1 MKKYK
6 DIFQIPTTDFTFK
19 RIFGTERNKRF
30 LIHFLNCFVSKY
42 TGEIADITYLPT
54 EQYGEEDSQR
64 RVVFDILCVDGE
76 GRQFII
82 EMQRAKQTEYA
93 DRSVFYLS
101 RAISERVRKGG
112 SSYRILPTYSVN
124 LLDFE
129 LTEYAQSGE
138 CYQVIR
144 LVDQKIAF

>member
-54 EQYGEEDSQR
+54 E
-64 RVVFDILCVDGE
+64 
-76 GRQFII
+76 
-82 EMQRAKQTEYA
+82 
-93 DRSVFYLS
+93 
-101 RAISERVRKGG
+101 
-112 SSYRILPTYSVN
+112 
-124 LLDFE
+124 
-129 LTEYAQSGE
+129 
-138 CYQVIR
+138 
-144 LVDQKIAF
+144 